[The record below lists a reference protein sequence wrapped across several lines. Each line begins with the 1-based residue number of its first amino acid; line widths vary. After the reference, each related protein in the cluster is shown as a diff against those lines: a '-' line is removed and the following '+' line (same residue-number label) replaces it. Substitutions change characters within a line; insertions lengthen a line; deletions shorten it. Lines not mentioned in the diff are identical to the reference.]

1 VGTDHEAARMAPA
14 IAIVGLG
21 ARGLAWAG
29 EVRSNGAFELVA
41 GVEPDPNAR
50 VAAERSL
57 GLGPGAVHADI
68 EPVLERDD
76 VRAVIVVT
84 PPEHHEAA
92 SRKALEAG
100 RAVLVEKPF
109 TLDLDA
115 AVGLVELAEARGAA
129 LLVAQTYRYLR
140 VHKAARAVVR
150 SGRLGPVRQVACRHF
165 RIEPAPAIGGDHG
178 ALWDLGVHHLDAI
191 RDLLGAEPVAVLAT
205 SFDGGLSTQAL
216 LDFGDGRR
224 ASYSATRRSSGH
236 EFFEGGKE
244 HYMRVVGER
253 GTLHVLHRWLVLCE
267 SGKLPRPLRR
277 GPRQRTEE
285 AQLLDDFARALSG
298 PPPEG
303 LSGRD
308 NIGTMAILDACVR
321 SAEERRWVAPRGL
334 DG

>member
-14 IAIVGLG
+14 LAIVGLG
-21 ARGLAWAG
+21 ARGLAWAR
-29 EVRSNGAFELVA
+29 EVGTSSAFELVA
-41 GVEPDPNAR
+41 GVETDPNAR
-50 VAAERSL
+50 AAGERAL
-57 GLGPGAVHADI
+57 GLGAGAVHADL
-68 EPVLERDD
+68 EPVLERGD
-76 VRAVIVVT
+76 VRAVIVAT

-92 SRKALEAG
+92 CRTALERG

-140 VHKAARAVVR
+140 VHKAALAVVR
-150 SGRLGPVRQVACRHF
+150 SGRLGSVRQVECRHF
-165 RIEPAPAIGGDHG
+165 RSEPSPAIQGEHST
-178 ALWDLGVHHLDAI
+178 LWDLGVHHLDAI
-191 RDLLGAEPVAVLAT
+191 RDLLGAEPLAVLAT
-205 SFDGGLSTQAL
+205 SFDGGLSAQVV
-216 LDFGDGRR
+216 LDFGDARH

-236 EFFEGGKE
+236 ELFEGGKE
-244 HYMRVVGER
+244 HYMRVVGEK

-277 GPRQRTEE
+277 GPRKRTEE

-298 PPPEG
+298 TPPSG

-321 SAEERRWVAPRGL
+321 SAAERCWVAPRAL